1 MPLFEQL
8 LAHVLGDYVLQ
19 TDRMA
24 RRKTGSDYWAWLHVL
39 MYGVPFLILG
49 ASWLA
54 LSVIV
59 CSHFLIDRYRLAL
72 YVVKFKTVLDYS
84 LQGPTEIRCRLSNLN
99 AFGFPQ
105 GTPDYLGFWFLI
117 LVDNTL
123 HLTINYYALMY
134 L

>member
-1 MPLFEQL
+1 MGLFEQL

-24 RRKTGSDYWAWLHVL
+24 RFKTASTPWAILHVL
-39 MYGVPFLILG
+39 MYGLPFLVLG
-49 ASWLA
+49 ASWTALA
-54 LSVIV
+54 VIV
-59 CSHFLIDRYRLAL
+59 GTHFLIDRYRLAL

-84 LQGPTEIRCRLSNLN
+84 LRGPLAVRNRLDALDR
-99 AFGFPQ
+99 FGFPQ
-105 GTPDYLGFWFLI
+105 GTPEYLGFWFLI